1 MGQPRAR
8 ARRLRGFGLTCAG
21 PGPRIL
27 QGDPPFGELENEL
40 QRLWYCGEITIE
52 VLLFERA
59 SIRKVSEEGPPQPD
73 LHFCP
78 SQEARSFFR
87 SSYRRDQVMT
97 STVYRPK
104 AGDTA
109 VITGAGYGGIGYD
122 TALLLATRFQIYVLL
137 ADRDSAALEKA
148 SEGLIAAGVA
158 EGDFATRVTDV
169 SDANDMLELANAVFQ
184 SRGKVDFLHLNAGVS
199 TEVKAYGEDI
209 VDEWQR
215 TFAVNLFGVVNGAQA
230 FVDRMVQQDSPAA
243 VVITGSKQGI
253 TNPPGTSAAYNGA
266 LVSHRAIV
274 TQAEAD
280 MLRSSLPRSFQV
292 CTPPLTYALVRYSC
306 TDSDGSLQAVKTL
319 AEALAHQLLS
329 TRVSVHLLVS
339 GWTWTKL
346 ASPAKGA
353 VAAYNASEKPDAAWS
368 PAQVAEELLRRMQEG
383 EFYILCPD
391 GAVKWELDRARM
403 EWGMGDVLEKRPP
416 LSRWHPEWEKKHEEF
431 VKERTVGASE

>member
-1 MGQPRAR
+1 
-8 ARRLRGFGLTCAG
+8 
-21 PGPRIL
+21 
-27 QGDPPFGELENEL
+27 
-40 QRLWYCGEITIE
+40 
-52 VLLFERA
+52 
-59 SIRKVSEEGPPQPD
+59 
-73 LHFCP
+73 
-78 SQEARSFFR
+78 
-87 SSYRRDQVMT
+87 MT

-215 TFAVNLFGVVNGAQA
+215 TFAVNLFGVVNGSQA

-253 TNPPGTSAAYNGA
+253 TNPPGTSAAYNA
-266 LVSHRAIV
+266 SK
-274 TQAEAD
+274 
-280 MLRSSLPRSFQV
+280 S
-292 CTPPLTYALVRYSC
+292 
-306 TDSDGSLQAVKTL
+306 AVKTL

-329 TRVSVHLLVS
+329 TRVSVHLLVP